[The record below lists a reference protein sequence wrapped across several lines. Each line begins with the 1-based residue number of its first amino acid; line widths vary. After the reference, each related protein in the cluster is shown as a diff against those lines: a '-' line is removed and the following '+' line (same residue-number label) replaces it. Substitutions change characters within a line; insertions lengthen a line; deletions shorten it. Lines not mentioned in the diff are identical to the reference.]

1 VEKTVKAR
9 YNKALM
15 LMMCMLMVLAGMVSA
30 PAQTRP
36 SIAASAVL
44 EDHYP
49 QQRAEFLGG
58 VVSFPNLVYATLNGF
73 QPLRLDIYLPP
84 PAAKGARPVVM
95 YIHGG
100 GWSGGHSRQNGGFE
114 DFPGVLASIAAK
126 GYVVASINYRLSGE
140 AKFPAAE
147 QDVKSALRWLR
158 TNADKYRIDK
168 TRFVVW
174 GGSAGGHLAAL
185 AATSCGVAE
194 FEPPAPSAGR
204 GQAAA
209 PAQPLESDC
218 VQGAVTWYG
227 IFDFA
232 PLVQQAPQAQ
242 GDRGGAPRGGGP
254 GGFLGGQGNCSPE
267 VVRLVSPVSFV
278 DPKDPPMLLIHGAED
293 KTVNVKQSQDMH
305 DLLKKNGVRSELIV
319 IPAVGHSF
327 IGSTIEAT
335 RDATLKAL
343 DATLAFLDATIGD
356 K

>member
-1 VEKTVKAR
+1 MKERFSA
-9 YNKALM
+9 ALTPI
-15 LMMCMLMVLAGMVSA
+15 LCLLMVLAGRISA

-36 SIAASAVL
+36 SIAASPVL

-49 QQRAEFLGG
+49 QQRAEFPRG
-58 VVSFPNLVYATLNGF
+58 VVSLPNLVYATINGF
-73 QPLRLDIYLPP
+73 QPLKLDIYLPP

-100 GWSGGHSRQNGGFE
+100 GWSGGHSRQNGAFE

-126 GYVVASINYRLSGE
+126 GYVVASVNYRLSGE

-147 QDVKSALRWLR
+147 QDVKSAIRWLR

-168 TRFVVW
+168 SRFMVW
-174 GGSAGGHLAAL
+174 GGSAGGHLAGL

-194 FEPPAPSAGR
+194 LEPPAPSAGR

-209 PAQPLESDC
+209 PAKPLESDC

-242 GDRGGAPRGGGP
+242 GARAGAPRGGGP
-254 GGFLGGQGNCSPE
+254 GGFLGCQGDCSPE

-305 DLLKKNGVRSELIV
+305 DLLKKNGVKAELIV
-319 IPAVGHSF
+319 IPGVGHSF

-343 DATLAFLDATIGD
+343 DATLAFINATIGD

>member
-1 VEKTVKAR
+1 MKAR

-254 GGFLGGQGNCSPE
+254 GGFLGCQGNCSPE